1 MKNFKIKNSILDLVG
16 KTPLVKLSKLS
27 PDEGAYIVAKLE
39 FFNPGGSIKDRVA
52 LNMILDAEKKGLLR
66 PGSVI
71 VEPTSGNTGIG
82 LAMVC
87 AVKGYK
93 LILVMPSSM
102 SLERRKLFKAYGAD
116 FVLTPSDAGMKGAV
130 DKALELASKDDNIF
144 VPQQF
149 KNPANPAIHEKT
161 TAVELLMQTNG
172 NIDVFVACVGTGG
185 TLTGTAKRLKQ
196 EIPSIEIIAV
206 EPETSKVLS
215 GGKPGPHKIQGIG
228 PGFIPDVVD
237 ISMIDDII
245 TVSDDDA
252 YKMTRNLAKY
262 EGIFAG
268 ISSGA
273 AAFAA
278 QKVAKKLKPNKLV
291 VTIFPD
297 TGERYLSTEGLF
309 PSK

>member
-1 MKNFKIKNSILDLVG
+1 MKNFVIKNSILDLIG

-27 PDEGAYIVAKLE
+27 PNEGANIAAKLE

-52 LNMILDAEKKGLLR
+52 LNMILDAERKGLLR
-66 PGSVI
+66 PDSVV

-102 SLERRKLFKAYGAD
+102 SLERRKLFKAFGAD
-116 FVLTPSDAGMKGAV
+116 FILTPPESGMKGAV
-130 DKALELASKDDNIF
+130 EKALELARKNNNVF

-149 KNPANPAIHEKT
+149 KNPANPAVHEKT
-161 TAVELLMQTNG
+161 TAVEILKQTNG
-172 NIDVFVACVGTGG
+172 NIDAFVACVGTGG

-196 EIPSIEIIAV
+196 EIPSIKIIAV
-206 EPETSKVLS
+206 EPSTSQVLS

-228 PGFIPDVVD
+228 AGFIPDVVD
-237 ISMIDDII
+237 ISIIDDI
-245 TVSDDDA
+245 VSVTDDDA
-252 YKMTRNLAKY
+252 YDMTRILAKY

-278 QKVAKKLKPNKLV
+278 QKVAKDLGPNKLI
-291 VTIFPD
+291 VTVFPD

-309 PSK
+309 SSE